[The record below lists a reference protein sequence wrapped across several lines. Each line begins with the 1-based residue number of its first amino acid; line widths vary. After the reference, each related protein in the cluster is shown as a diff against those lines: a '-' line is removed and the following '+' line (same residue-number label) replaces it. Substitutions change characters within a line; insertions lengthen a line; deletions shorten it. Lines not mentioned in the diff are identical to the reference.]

1 MAALLQPGACRE
13 AATLQVPKGLGL
25 AWETS
30 PKTESG
36 HHTTSYDY
44 KFSTQGSEAG
54 PSHTPRPIRP
64 ACPPASTSS
73 SQPDR
78 PRNGQGRRSTI
89 RCIGERRDEAPS
101 GCLPGAAT
109 LAVCWGVRRNRSS
122 WGSAGKDELQG
133 RLDVTARGLQGSQ
146 AQLVVLDAHVT

>member
-1 MAALLQPGACRE
+1 MPRSLHE
-13 AATLQVPKGLGL
+13 AFQAYRKLN
-25 AWETS
+25 S
-30 PKTESG
+30 
-36 HHTTSYDY
+36 
-44 KFSTQGSEAG
+44 
-54 PSHTPRPIRP
+54 
-64 ACPPASTSS
+64 
-73 SQPDR
+73 
-78 PRNGQGRRSTI
+78 
-89 RCIGERRDEAPS
+89 S